1 MEIGSLLLQRI
12 SSSPWMVRPEFMTV
26 LQNVV
31 DLKFSKDQIETMSKS
46 LINDQESEDEDD
58 PFYEVH
64 GNKLIINIEGTLMK
78 KASYMDAM
86 CGMIGMNKISTLL
99 REAEQDESLEHII
112 FNWDCPGGTAQGTPE
127 LANQVYSLRQS
138 KRLTS
143 FISGQMCSAA
153 YFIGS
158 ACDEIYSESLINDV
172 GSIGVV
178 ALHVSQAERDKD
190 IGLKYTYLTAGKYKA
205 MGNSHEDL
213 NDESKSELM
222 RSINYSYKIF
232 TDSVKKYRPQ
242 LNIAEVAEGRVFKT
256 GEAVDNKLIDGF
268 ATLADILNS

>member
-12 SSSPWMVRPEFMTV
+12 SSSPWMVRPEFMNV

-31 DLKFSKDQIETMSKS
+31 DLKFSKEQLDNLSLAFRPKVDEEEKET
-46 LINDQESEDEDD
+46 
-58 PFYEVH
+58 PFYEVY
-64 GNKLIINIEGTLMK
+64 GNKLLINVEGTLMK
-78 KASYMDAM
+78 KASYLDAM
-86 CGMIGMNKISTLL
+86 CGMIGMDKISTLL
-99 REAEQDESLEHII
+99 READADESIEQIV

-127 LANQVYSLRQS
+127 LANQVFSMRKS

-158 ACDEIYSESLINDV
+158 ACDEIYSESMINDV

-178 ALHVSQAERDKD
+178 ALHVSRQEYDKD
-190 IGLKYTYLTAGKYKA
+190 MGLKYTYLTAGKYKA
-205 MGNSHEDL
+205 MGNPHEDL
-213 NDESKSELM
+213 NDESKAELM

-232 TDSVKKYRPQ
+232 TDAVQKYRPQ
-242 LNIAEVAEGRVFKT
+242 LNISEVAEGRVFKT
-256 GEAVDNKLIDGF
+256 GEAVDNKLIDGLCS
-268 ATLADILNS
+268 LADILNN